1 MLAQR
6 AGSREDRLEDR
17 WEDPSV
23 ALGVPEVLAIPEVLA
38 GPEGPE
44 GPAAVPAGFLPE
56 VVGLRTSLTGA
67 TAVAVVRQAPL
78 MAVEAARWT
87 SGMGTSG
94 SPQLS
99 EQQRLR
105 ILRWPQS

>member
-1 MLAQR
+1 M
-6 AGSREDRLEDR
+6 
-17 WEDPSV
+17 
-23 ALGVPEVLAIPEVLA
+23 ALGVPEVLAIPEVPA

-44 GPAAVPAGFLPE
+44 AVPAGFPQE
-56 VVGLRTSLTGA
+56 VAGLRTSLPGA

-94 SPQLS
+94 FPQLS

-105 ILRWPQS
+105 IRRWPQS